1 MIINFSQIDN
11 HKGETIGREVKQCL
25 KHWGIKKVLTLTIDN
40 ASSNDS
46 VVIYLVKRFKHGL
59 LLDEEFLQVRCFA
72 YILNLIVN
80 VELKYMHDFVA

>member
-1 MIINFSQIDN
+1 MVLTTHFINNSWKLHKMIINFSQIDN

-59 LLDEEFLQVRCFA
+59 LLDEEFFA
-72 YILNLIVN
+72 S
-80 VELKYMHDFVA
+80 